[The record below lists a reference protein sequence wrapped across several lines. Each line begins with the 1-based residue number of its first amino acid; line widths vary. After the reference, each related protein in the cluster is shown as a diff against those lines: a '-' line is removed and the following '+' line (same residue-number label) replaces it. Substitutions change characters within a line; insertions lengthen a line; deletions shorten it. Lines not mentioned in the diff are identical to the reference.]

1 MTNTVQQ
8 HRIFRGCVRYLLAH
22 SSYGAV
28 LISTATQE
36 EVLGSQEP
44 EIGGGKN
51 HWNVDDC
58 LPIDT
63 V

>member
-51 HWNVDDC
+51 H
-58 LPIDT
+58 
-63 V
+63 